1 MFKNKHLTMK
11 NFKIVSLILSLIALT
26 LSLKGQ
32 SLETSFKGNNFSTG
46 NHTVILVCD
55 GVIKD
60 VKQFIKL

>member
-1 MFKNKHLTMK
+1 MQNRQLQTW
-11 NFKIVSLILSLIALT
+11 LSEDEYAQVDICEVV
-26 LSLKGQ
+26 
-32 SLETSFKGNNFSTG
+32 ETSFKGNNFSTG